1 MADRRD
7 SGEQISRREFLRR
20 AGATAAALGLGAGA
34 SPWGAFA
41 AQQASGAMPRRPL
54 GRTGQRSSIVAFG
67 GVMLSG
73 VSQQEADRA
82 VGYALDHGVNHFD
95 VAPSYGDAQ
104 SRLGP
109 ALAGHRSQ
117 VFLACKTEKRTRKEA
132 EAEFQQSLKLLQ
144 TDHFDLYQFH
154 ALDTPED
161 LDIVT
166 GPGGAWELFRELKGK
181 GLVRFVGITGHR
193 PSTQLEALR
202 RMPLDTVMCPVNFIE
217 EGRIHAA
224 PLLEQAAAKG
234 IGAMAIKCASS
245 GQWPSGKHTYATWYR
260 PFDDPEQLALSVRYT
275 LSQPVA
281 TAPSPGDIKLLKPV
295 IEVAE
300 HFTPLSLEEQRK
312 LLATAGKY
320 QPLFE
325 KA

>member
-1 MADRRD
+1 MAGHGD
-7 SGEQISRREFLRR
+7 SEQQISRREFLRR
-20 AGATAAALGLGAGA
+20 AGAAAAALGLGA
-34 SPWGAFA
+34 A
-41 AQQASGAMPRRPL
+41 AYGDSSGKTPMQYRPL
-54 GRTGQRSSIVAFG
+54 GRTGQRSSIIAFG
-67 GVMLSG
+67 GVMLAG
-73 VSQQEADRA
+73 VSQEEADRA

-104 SRLGP
+104 QRLGP
-109 ALAGHRSQ
+109 ALEGHRSK

-132 EAEFQQSLKLLQ
+132 EAEFRESLKLLR

-154 ALDTPED
+154 GLDTPED
-161 LDIVT
+161 LDTVT
-166 GPGGAWELFRELKGK
+166 GPGGAWELFRELKDK

-224 PLLEQAAAKG
+224 PLLAHAAANG
-234 IGAMAIKCASS
+234 LGAMAIKCASA
-245 GQWPSGKHTYATWYR
+245 GQWPSDKHNYATWYR
-260 PFDDPEQLALSVRYT
+260 AFDDPKQLGLSVRYT

-281 TAPSPGDIKLLKPV
+281 TAPAPGDIKLLKAV
-295 IEVAE
+295 IDIAE
-300 HFTPLSLEEQRK
+300 RFAPLSPEEQRQ
-312 LLATAGKY
+312 LTATAGGYKA
-320 QPLFE
+320 LFE